1 MYVRTQ
7 MPKHTRSCL
16 LVGFCSATGYT
27 LLKNVAASGA
37 PEFYS
42 TDGFVATLEQGAAGG
57 NKMFD
62 FISYA
67 TLPTLPPY
75 PPCPPSI
82 LLPCRLT
89 PSCPALTARPPGRSS
104 APPLPPPQRPQVRA
118 WAGAAA
124 FPPGASAGA
133 SFPSAG
139 RNQVD
144 VRCVDGAGVYVPVRA
159 AWQRWVHDTLGAR

>member
-1 MYVRTQ
+1 M
-7 MPKHTRSCL
+7 
-16 LVGFCSATGYT
+16 GFCSSSGYT

-57 NKMFD
+57 EKMFD

-67 TLPTLPPY
+67 TLPHPAAPFTLPTLYTTPVALS
-75 PPCPPSI
+75 PHA
-82 LLPCRLT
+82 LLPCPDRG
-89 PSCPALTARPPGRSS
+89 PAGSQQRH
-104 APPLPPPQRPQVRA
+104 PPQRPQVRA
-118 WAGAAA
+118 WAGTAA
-124 FPPGASAGA
+124 FSPGAAAGA

-159 AWQRWVHDTLGAR
+159 AWCRWVHDTLGAC